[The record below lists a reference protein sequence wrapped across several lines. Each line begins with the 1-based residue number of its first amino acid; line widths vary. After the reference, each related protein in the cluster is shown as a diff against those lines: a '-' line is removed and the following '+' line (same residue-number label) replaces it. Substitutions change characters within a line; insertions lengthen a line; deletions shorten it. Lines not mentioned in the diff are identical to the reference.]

1 MTRPIDWR
9 TYAKTLEVVVA
20 RDADEVA
27 ALVHR
32 AVLIAL
38 HSRRLRD
45 CEGIAVE
52 VADDVKKELTRRIE
66 A

>member
-1 MTRPIDWR
+1 MTHPIDWR
-9 TYAKTLEVVVA
+9 IYAKDLEVVVA
-20 RDADEVA
+20 MDADEVA

-52 VADDVKKELTRRIE
+52 VADDVRKKL
-66 A
+66 AP

>member
-1 MTRPIDWR
+1 MTRLSDWR
-9 TYAKTLEVVVA
+9 TYAKDLEFIVA
-20 RDADEVA
+20 MDADEVA

-52 VADDVKKELTRRIE
+52 VADDVRKKL
-66 A
+66 AP

>member
-9 TYAKTLEVVVA
+9 TYAKDLEIIVA

-38 HSRRLRD
+38 HGRCLRD

>member
-1 MTRPIDWR
+1 MTRLSDWR
-9 TYAKTLEVVVA
+9 TYAKDLEIIVA